1 MFIFLKNNHLLKLS
15 LFFIPLTL
23 ISILITSCSTSNLKK
38 QQILT
43 NNEISFFMD
52 KSQNCYVGL
61 IVDQTLK
68 NDKKT
73 IFNVS
78 LIDEKNTKLNLL
90 VKDYQIKDNK
100 ILIRLPRLIKL
111 NDHLII
117 TSNNASFIPIRK
129 IINID
134 NLIDLNII
142 RTNNQTQDS
151 WIAFLNNK
159 VINNLLITIF
169 PNKKDRDEYIKSQQE
184 IKIEYA
190 HEIANWLN
198 YYNTVQNDANK
209 AAVFNENTARS
220 KLNNNLFNN
229 VSLSN
234 PFAYEQARKFH
245 NTLFN
250 KNWLWFLFNLKRQ
263 IFMLYPDDNL
273 FQESSEETAEGLKD
287 SKINN
292 RSSFYRAQSNE
303 FIDGLYVVE
312 SSNLNKKPE
321 ELDEYTDFS
330 KTAKFTLLNNEGFVF
345 TISIEENY
353 DKTKKLISRKVSLL
367 PWIKTLP
374 RLMFNDHVIK
384 QEFNLANYTEN
395 SYDYNAVNFHS
406 PLEIKVYEDQFGGK
420 AIRFSFV
427 DIDPN

>member
-1 MFIFLKNNHLLKLS
+1 
-15 LFFIPLTL
+15 
-23 ISILITSCSTSNLKK
+23 SILITSCSTSNLKK

-90 VKDYQIKDNK
+90 VKDYQIKDKK
-100 ILIRLPRLIKL
+100 ILFRLPRLIKL

-129 IINID
+129 IIDID

>member
-1 MFIFLKNNHLLKLS
+1 
-15 LFFIPLTL
+15 
-23 ISILITSCSTSNLKK
+23 
-38 QQILT
+38 
-43 NNEISFFMD
+43 MD